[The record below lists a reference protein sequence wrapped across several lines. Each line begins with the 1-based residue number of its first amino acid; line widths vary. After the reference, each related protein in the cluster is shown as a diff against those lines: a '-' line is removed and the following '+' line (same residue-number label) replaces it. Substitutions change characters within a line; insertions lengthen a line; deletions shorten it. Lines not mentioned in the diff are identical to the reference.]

1 MTRMSIYL
9 LAAIAAPIISGCAK
23 SPSSI
28 APMAVASAEYEHL
41 SCKKMR
47 AEQRDIKQELM
58 LAVRD
63 QNNAQVADAATVF
76 LVLIPA
82 SALVGDAE
90 ADVARYKGELIAV
103 ERAMDRNGCEY
114 TPVEIKAAPPED
126 GDSLH

>member
-1 MTRMSIYL
+1 MTRMSIFMI
-9 LAAIAAPIISGCAK
+9 AAIAAAFLSACAK

-41 SCKKMR
+41 SCKQMR
-47 AEQRDIKQELM
+47 KEQGSIKQKLM
-58 LAVRD
+58 LAVRH

-103 ERAMDRNGCEY
+103 ERAMDRKDCEY
-114 TPVEIKAAPPED
+114 TPVEIKAAPLETDEP
-126 GDSLH
+126 LH